1 MPATRCMYDVVE
13 VCKNSSCKF
22 IHRRDEDD
30 WDTAPVMDRRT
41 ARLLIQKASANKGL
55 RSLSSE
61 RNARRDPSRSR
72 QPSPSNSAPEK
83 TTARESGEEKEGK
96 TSSSSSSKHL
106 VAKDSPDFK
115 TDCLTVIG
123 LISTLSRGG
132 NSADAI
138 EKIKKIYAVLGKK
151 MPE

>member
-1 MPATRCMYDVVE
+1 MYDVVE

-83 TTARESGEEKEGK
+83 TTARESGEKKEGK
-96 TSSSSSSKHL
+96 TSSSSSS
-106 VAKDSPDFK
+106 S
-115 TDCLTVIG
+115 
-123 LISTLSRGG
+123 LSITELCCDLNESIVVLALENGKG
-132 NSADAI
+132 S
-138 EKIKKIYAVLGKK
+138 EKKIAEIMAIFGYKRQ
-151 MPE
+151 M